1 MKINKKDLYF
11 IIKVSL
17 VYCAVSAIF
26 SLVSIM
32 YPDKYPQINPITH
45 GSLNAG
51 EIGGHFLWG
60 LVAGAA
66 TLRIRYALLGGTF
79 ATLIDSDHLIGLL
92 QVEGLPRMSHSI
104 SFAVISVIVL
114 MSVFGK
120 RDYLLGTIAATS
132 VLTHVSY
139 DILNDQSGF
148 PLFTPLLNR
157 MITFPTMDWIF
168 FEIAAVVIIAVV
180 SFFVRR
186 KGLAEKQIIS

>member
-1 MKINKKDLYF
+1 
-11 IIKVSL
+11 
-17 VYCAVSAIF
+17 
-26 SLVSIM
+26 
-32 YPDKYPQINPITH
+32 
-45 GSLNAG
+45 
-51 EIGGHFLWG
+51 
-60 LVAGAA
+60 
-66 TLRIRYALLGGTF
+66 
-79 ATLIDSDHLIGLL
+79 
-92 QVEGLPRMSHSI
+92 MSHSI

-132 VLTHVSY
+132 VLTHISY